1 MKNLL
6 SVTAIQLGI
15 GQDDHPND
23 AKLNSHYR
31 EGASYRAQG
40 HSLEYLLD
48 SLDARL
54 ADILGF
60 PSGAFRHSLAFV
72 LCGR

>member
-15 GQDDHPND
+15 GQDDRPNH
-23 AKLNSHYR
+23 AKLNTHYR

-40 HSLEYLLD
+40 HSVEYLLD
-48 SLDARL
+48 SLDAQL
-54 ADILGF
+54 AENLDFL
-60 PSGAFRHSLAFV
+60 SGVFSHSLAFV
-72 LCGR
+72 LGVR